1 MLHSYLSPLIG
12 YFSYLASGV
21 AMLIVFAMLYI
32 KITPYD
38 ELKLVREG
46 NVAAALSFGGALI
59 GFSFALASSALHLN
73 RLEFFVI
80 WGALAGVVQIVVYVF
95 LVKCIKGM
103 PSQIMENNVSVGLL
117 VGSISVAVGVIN
129 AGCLS

>member
-1 MLHSYLSPLIG
+1 MFASYLPPLIG

-38 ELKLVREG
+38 ELKLIREG
-46 NVAAALSFGGALI
+46 NVAAALSLAGALI
-59 GFSFALASSALHLN
+59 GFSLALASSAWHLN
-73 RLEFFVI
+73 RLEFFLI
-80 WGALAGVVQIVVYVF
+80 WGALAGVVQIGVYAF

-103 PSQIMENNVSVGLL
+103 PTQIAANNVAVGILA
-117 VGSISVAVGVIN
+117 GCISVAVGVIN

>member
-1 MLHSYLSPLIG
+1 MLESYLPPLIG

-38 ELKLVREG
+38 EIKLVREG
-46 NVAAALSFGGALI
+46 NVAAALSFAGALI
-59 GFSFALASSALHLN
+59 GFSFALASSAWHLN
-73 RLEFFVI
+73 HLVFFVI
-80 WGALAGVVQIVVYVF
+80 WGALAGLMQILVYAF

-103 PSQIMENNVSVGLL
+103 PEQIMNNNVAVGVLA
-117 VGSISVAVGVIN
+117 GSISVAVGVIN

>member
-1 MLHSYLSPLIG
+1 MLASYLPPLIG

-21 AMLIVFAMLYI
+21 ALLIVFAMLYI

-38 ELKLVREG
+38 ELTLIREG
-46 NVAAALSFGGALI
+46 NVAASLSLGGALM
-59 GFSFALASSALHLN
+59 GFSFALASSAWHLN
-73 RLEFFVI
+73 QLEFFLL
-80 WGALAGVVQIVVYVF
+80 WGALAGLVQIVVYAF

-103 PSQIMENNVSVGLL
+103 PSAIIENNVAVGLL
-117 VGSISVAVGVIN
+117 VGSISLAVGVIN